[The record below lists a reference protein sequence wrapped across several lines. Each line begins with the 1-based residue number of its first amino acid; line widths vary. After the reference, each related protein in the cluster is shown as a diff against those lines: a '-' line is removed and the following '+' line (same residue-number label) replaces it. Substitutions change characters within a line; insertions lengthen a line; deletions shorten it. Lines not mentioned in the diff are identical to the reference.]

1 MVALKMKTILQ
12 NYRNGDLTVMEVPP
26 PALAPGGVL
35 VSNAVSLVSAG
46 TERLMVEFARKGLLG
61 KARERPDLVRQVLSK
76 ARRDGIISTL
86 KTVRTRLDVPVPL
99 GYASAGTVIAVGE
112 GVGKFQPGD
121 RVACAGAGYASHA
134 ELSFIPEN
142 LAVKLPEGV
151 DFESAAFTTL
161 GAIALQGLRLAH
173 LELGETL
180 AVIGLGLL
188 GILTM
193 QLARASG
200 CRVIGMD
207 PNPERCRL
215 AKQLGIDEAVPDAAG
230 FADSCRQLTDNFGA
244 DKVIV
249 TASTKTSE
257 PLVLAG
263 EVARDRALVV
273 AVGATGMEIPRKTYF
288 EKELTFRISRSYGPG
303 RYDPEYEEKGRDY
316 PIGYV
321 RWTENRNMQA
331 FLQQVAAGKIDLA
344 PLITHRFTIEDA
356 LKAYAIITGKTDE
369 PYLGILLTYP
379 PAPAQEEKTVAGPA
393 ALPSPLR
400 PSHPPDDRD
409 YPLRLG
415 FLGAGQFAVSTLIPA
430 LKNLPQVHLA
440 GVCTQTG
447 ISAQSVKNKFG
458 FTYATTDQQAIIA
471 DPGIN
476 VVVVATR
483 HNLHCRQVIA
493 SLEAGKHVF
502 VEKPLCLTREELSEI
517 SQTYAQARSD
527 GNPYPPMLQ
536 VGYNRRF
543 APMAR
548 ELKAFLQPVRE
559 PLLMYYRV
567 NAGYIP
573 PNHWVHDPQAGGGRI
588 IGEVCHFV
596 DFLIFLTGSLPE
608 QVDAV
613 ALPNQ
618 GHYRDDNVAVTLKF
632 ANGSVGVITYA
643 ANGDKAFPKER
654 VEVFG
659 GGATAVL
666 DNFRRL
672 EMLNDGRRKVTRSLF
687 RQDKGFGG
695 EWRAFLQAVRDPQ
708 TPAPLPFSEIL
719 ATSLTTFGIMDSLH
733 LAAPQQLSVEAS

>member
-12 NYRNGDLTVMEVPP
+12 NYRKGDLTVMEVPP

-35 VSNAVSLVSAG
+35 VRNAVSLVSAG

-61 KARERPDLVRQVLSK
+61 KARARPDLVRQVLSK
-76 ARRDGIISTL
+76 ARRDGVISTL
-86 KTVRTRLDVPVPL
+86 ETIRTRLDIPVPL
-99 GYASAGTVIAVGE
+99 GYSSAGTVIAVGE
-112 GVGKFQPGD
+112 GVDRFQPGD

-134 ELSFIPEN
+134 EIAFIPAN
-142 LAVKLPEGV
+142 LAAKLPEGV

-161 GAIALQGLRLAH
+161 GAIALQGLRLAE
-173 LELGETL
+173 LELGETV

-188 GILTM
+188 GILTV

-200 CRVIGMD
+200 CQVIGMD

-215 AKQLGIDEAVPDAAG
+215 AKQFGIDEALPDAAG
-230 FADSCRQLTDNFGA
+230 FASSCRRLTDNYGA

-257 PLVLAG
+257 PLALAG
-263 EVARDRALVV
+263 EVARDRATVV
-273 AVGATGMEIPRKTYF
+273 AVGATGMEIPRETYF
-288 EKELTFRISRSYGPG
+288 KKELTFRISRSYGPG
-303 RYDPEYEEKGRDY
+303 RYDPEYEKKGRDY

-331 FLQQVAAGKIDLA
+331 FLQQVGAGQVDLA
-344 PLITHRFTIEDA
+344 PLITHRFPIEEA
-356 LKAYAIITGKTDE
+356 LKAYALITGKTDE

-379 PAPAQEEKTVAGPA
+379 PAPAQEEELIAGRPA
-393 ALPSPLR
+393 SPVSRRPDRPYAAPDALLGI
-400 PSHPPDDRD
+400 
-409 YPLRLG
+409 G

-430 LKNLPQVHLA
+430 LKKSPRVRLV

-447 ISAQSVKNKFG
+447 VSAQTIKNKFG
-458 FTYATTDQQAIIA
+458 FHYATTVEQEVIT
-471 DPGIN
+471 DPDID
-476 VVVVATR
+476 VVVIATR

-502 VEKPLCLTREELSEI
+502 VEKPLCLNREELEKI
-517 SQTYAQARSD
+517 SKTYTEVCGG
-527 GNPYPPMLQ
+527 GNSLKPVLQ

-543 APMAR
+543 SPMAH
-548 ELKAFLQPVRE
+548 ELKAFFQGVRE
-559 PLLMYYRV
+559 PLLIHYRV

-573 PNHWVHDPQAGGGRI
+573 PDHWVHDPQEGGGRI

-596 DFLIFLTGSLPE
+596 DFLIFLAGSLPK
-608 QVDAV
+608 QVGAV

-618 GHYRDDNVAVTLKF
+618 GRYRDDNVAVTLTF

-672 EMLNDGRRKVTRSLF
+672 EMVKDGRRRVSRSLF
-687 RQDKGFGG
+687 RQDKGFSS
-695 EWRAFLQAVRDPQ
+695 EWAAFLQAVRDPNAP
-708 TPAPLPFSEIL
+708 TPLTFQEIR
-719 ATSLTTFGIMDSLH
+719 ATSLATFDIMDSLH
-733 LAAPQQLSVEAS
+733 HTAPPQL

>member
-1 MVALKMKTILQ
+1 
-12 NYRNGDLTVMEVPP
+12 MEIPP

-35 VSNAVSLVSAG
+35 VRNAVSLVSAG

-61 KARERPDLVRQVLSK
+61 KARARPDLVRQVLSK
-76 ARRDGIISTL
+76 ARRDGVISTL
-86 KTVRTRLDVPVPL
+86 ETIRTRLDIPVPL
-99 GYASAGTVIAVGE
+99 GYSSAGTVIAVGE
-112 GVGKFQPGD
+112 GVDRFQPGD

-134 ELSFIPEN
+134 EIAFIPAN
-142 LAVKLPEGV
+142 LAAKLPEGV

-161 GAIALQGLRLAH
+161 GAIALQGLRLAE
-173 LELGETL
+173 LELGETV

-188 GILTM
+188 GILTV

-200 CRVIGMD
+200 CQVIGMD

-215 AKQLGIDEAVPDAAG
+215 AKQFGIDEALPDAAG
-230 FADSCRQLTDNFGA
+230 FASSCRRLTDNYGA

-257 PLVLAG
+257 PLALAG
-263 EVARDRALVV
+263 EVARDRATVV
-273 AVGATGMEIPRKTYF
+273 AVGATGMEIPRETYF
-288 EKELTFRISRSYGPG
+288 KKELTFRISRSYGPG
-303 RYDPEYEEKGRDY
+303 RYDPEYEKKGRDY

-331 FLQQVAAGKIDLA
+331 FLQQVGAGQVDLA
-344 PLITHRFTIEDA
+344 PLITHRFPIEEA
-356 LKAYAIITGKTDE
+356 LKAYALITGKTDE

-379 PAPAQEEKTVAGPA
+379 PAPAQGEELIAGRPA
-393 ALPSPLR
+393 SPVSRR
-400 PSHPPDDRD
+400 PDRLYAAPDA
-409 YPLRLG
+409 PLGIG

-430 LKNLPQVHLA
+430 LKKSPRVRLV

-447 ISAQSVKNKFG
+447 VSAQTIKNKFG
-458 FTYATTDQQAIIA
+458 FHYATTVEQEVIT
-471 DPGIN
+471 DPDID
-476 VVVVATR
+476 VVVIATR
-483 HNLHCRQVIA
+483 HNLHCRQVID

-502 VEKPLCLTREELSEI
+502 VEKPLCLNREELEKI
-517 SQTYAQARSD
+517 SKTYTEVCGG
-527 GNPYPPMLQ
+527 GNSHKPVLQ

-543 APMAR
+543 SPMAH
-548 ELKAFLQPVRE
+548 ELKAFFQGVRE
-559 PLLMYYRV
+559 PLLIHYRV

-573 PNHWVHDPQAGGGRI
+573 PDHWVHDPQEGGGRI

-596 DFLIFLTGSLPE
+596 DFLIFLAGSLPK
-608 QVDAV
+608 QVGAV

-618 GHYRDDNVAVTLKF
+618 GRYRDDNVAVTLTF

-672 EMLNDGRRKVTRSLF
+672 EMVKDGRRNVSMSRL
-687 RQDKGFGG
+687 RQDKGFSS
-695 EWRAFLQAVRDPQ
+695 EWAAFLQAVRDPQ
-708 TPAPLPFSEIL
+708 SPPPLTFQEIR
-719 ATSLTTFGIMDSLH
+719 ATSLITFGIMDFLH
-733 LAAPQQLSVEAS
+733 QNASISIFPI

>member
-1 MVALKMKTILQ
+1 MAAVKMKTILQ
-12 NYRNGDLTVMEVPP
+12 NYRNGDLAVMEVPP

-35 VSNAVSLVSAG
+35 VRNAVSLVSAG

-86 KTVRTRLDVPVPL
+86 KTVRTRLDVPAPL
-99 GYASAGTVIAVGE
+99 GYSSAGAVIAVGE

-134 ELSFIPEN
+134 EIVFIPEN
-142 LAVKLPEGV
+142 LAVKLPDGV
-151 DFESAAFTTL
+151 DFESATFTTL
-161 GAIALQGLRLAH
+161 GAIALQGLRLA
-173 LELGETL
+173 EIALGETV

-188 GILTM
+188 GILTV

-215 AKQLGIDEAVPDAAG
+215 AKEFGIDAAAPDAPG
-230 FADSCRQLTDNFGA
+230 FAGSCRQLTDNYGA
-244 DKVIV
+244 DKIIV

-257 PLVLAG
+257 PLALAG
-263 EVARDRALVV
+263 EVARDRAIVV

-303 RYDPEYEEKGRDY
+303 RYDPEYEKKGRDY

-331 FLQQVAAGKIDLA
+331 FLQQVAGGKVDLA
-344 PLITHRFTIEDA
+344 PLITHRFTIEEA
-356 LKAYAIITGKTDE
+356 LKAYALITGKTGE
-369 PYLGILLTYP
+369 SYLGILLTYP
-379 PAPAQEEKTVAGPA
+379 RAPAHEEKPVA
-393 ALPSPLR
+393 ALAAPASSLR
-400 PSHPPDDRD
+400 SSRPIDGGDSV
-409 YPLRLG
+409 LRIG

-430 LKNLPQVHLA
+430 LKKLPQVHLA

-447 ISAQSVKNKFG
+447 ISAQNIKNKFG
-458 FTYATTDQQAIIA
+458 FDYASTVEQEIIA

-476 VVVVATR
+476 VAVIATR

-502 VEKPLCLTREELSEI
+502 VEKPLCLNREELEEI
-517 SQTYAQARSD
+517 SQTYSKVTAA
-527 GNPYPPMLQ
+527 GNPTPPVLQ

-548 ELKAFLQPVRE
+548 ELKAFLQGVRE
-559 PLLMYYRV
+559 PLVMHYRV

-573 PNHWVHDPQAGGGRI
+573 PDHWVQDPQEGGGRI
-588 IGEVCHFV
+588 VGEVCHFV
-596 DFLIFLTGSLPE
+596 DFLIFLAGSLPE
-608 QVDAV
+608 QVGAV

-618 GHYRDDNVAVTLKF
+618 GRYRDDNVAVTLKF

-672 EMLNDGRRKVTRSLF
+672 EMVKEGRRQVSRSRF
-687 RQDKGFGG
+687 RQDKGFAG
-695 EWRAFLQAVRDPQ
+695 EWGAFLSAVRDPES
-708 TPAPLPFSEIL
+708 PSPLPFPEIL
-719 ATSLTTFGIMDSLH
+719 AVSWATFSIMDSLREDNDFRIV
-733 LAAPQQLSVEAS
+733 S

>member
-1 MVALKMKTILQ
+1 
-12 NYRNGDLTVMEVPP
+12 MEVPP

-35 VSNAVSLVSAG
+35 VRNAVSLVSAG

-61 KARERPDLVRQVLSK
+61 KARARPDLVRQVLSK
-76 ARRDGIISTL
+76 ARRDGVISTL
-86 KTVRTRLDVPVPL
+86 ETIRTRLDIPVPL
-99 GYASAGTVIAVGE
+99 GYSSAGTVIAVGE
-112 GVGKFQPGD
+112 GVDRFQPGD

-134 ELSFIPEN
+134 EIAFIPAN
-142 LAVKLPEGV
+142 LAAKLPEGV

-161 GAIALQGLRLAH
+161 GAIALQGLRLAE
-173 LELGETL
+173 LELGETV

-188 GILTM
+188 GILTV

-200 CRVIGMD
+200 CQVIGMD

-215 AKQLGIDEAVPDAAG
+215 AKQFGIDEALPDAAG
-230 FADSCRQLTDNFGA
+230 FAGSCRRLTDNYGA

-257 PLVLAG
+257 PLALAG
-263 EVARDRALVV
+263 EVARDRATVV
-273 AVGATGMEIPRKTYF
+273 AVGATGMEIPRETYF
-288 EKELTFRISRSYGPG
+288 KKELTFRISRSYGPG
-303 RYDPEYEEKGRDY
+303 RYDPEYEKKGRDY

-331 FLQQVAAGKIDLA
+331 FLQQVGAGQVDLA
-344 PLITHRFTIEDA
+344 PLITHRFPIEEA
-356 LKAYAIITGKTDE
+356 LKAYALITGKTDE

-379 PAPAQEEKTVAGPA
+379 PAPAQEEELIAGRPA
-393 ALPSPLR
+393 SPVSRRPDRPYAAPDALLGI
-400 PSHPPDDRD
+400 
-409 YPLRLG
+409 G

-430 LKNLPQVHLA
+430 LKKSPLVRLV

-447 ISAQSVKNKFG
+447 VSAQTIKNKFG
-458 FTYATTDQQAIIA
+458 FHYATTVKQEVIT
-471 DPGIN
+471 DPDID
-476 VVVVATR
+476 VVVIATR

-502 VEKPLCLTREELSEI
+502 VEKPLCLNREELEKI
-517 SQTYAQARSD
+517 SKTYTEVCGG
-527 GNPYPPMLQ
+527 GNSHKPVLQ

-543 APMAR
+543 SPMAH
-548 ELKAFLQPVRE
+548 ELKAFFQGVRE
-559 PLLMYYRV
+559 PLLIHYRV

-573 PNHWVHDPQAGGGRI
+573 PDHWVHDPQEGGGRI

-596 DFLIFLTGSLPE
+596 DFLIFLAGSVPK
-608 QVDAV
+608 QVGAV

-618 GHYRDDNVAVTLKF
+618 GRYRDDNVAVTLTF

-672 EMLNDGRRKVTRSLF
+672 EMVKDGRRNVSMSRL
-687 RQDKGFGG
+687 RQDKGFSS
-695 EWRAFLQAVRDPQ
+695 EWAAFLQAVRDPNA
-708 TPAPLPFSEIL
+708 PAPLTFQEIR
-719 ATSLTTFGIMDSLH
+719 ATSLITFGIMDFLH
-733 LAAPQQLSVEAS
+733 QNASISIFPI

>member
-12 NYRNGDLTVMEVPP
+12 NYRKGDLTVMEVPP

-35 VSNAVSLVSAG
+35 VRNAVSLVSAG

-61 KARERPDLVRQVLSK
+61 KARARPDLVRQVLSK
-76 ARRDGIISTL
+76 ARRDGVIATL
-86 KTVRTRLDVPVPL
+86 ETIRTRLDIPVPL
-99 GYASAGTVIAVGE
+99 GYSSAGTVIAVGE
-112 GVGKFQPGD
+112 GVDRFQPGD

-134 ELSFIPEN
+134 EIAFIPAN
-142 LAVKLPEGV
+142 LAAKLPEGV

-161 GAIALQGLRLAH
+161 GAIALQGLRLAE
-173 LELGETL
+173 LELGETV

-188 GILTM
+188 GILTV

-200 CRVIGMD
+200 CQVIGMD

-215 AKQLGIDEAVPDAAG
+215 AKQFGIDEALPDAAG
-230 FADSCRQLTDNFGA
+230 FAGSCRRLTDNYGA

-257 PLVLAG
+257 PLALAG
-263 EVARDRALVV
+263 EVARDRATVV
-273 AVGATGMEIPRKTYF
+273 AVGATGMEIPRETYF
-288 EKELTFRISRSYGPG
+288 KKELTFRISRSYGPG
-303 RYDPEYEEKGRDY
+303 RYDPEYEKKGRDY

-331 FLQQVAAGKIDLA
+331 FLQQVGAGQVDLA
-344 PLITHRFTIEDA
+344 PLITHRFPIEEA
-356 LKAYAIITGKTDE
+356 LKAYALITGKTDE

-379 PAPAQEEKTVAGPA
+379 PAPAQEEELIAGRPA
-393 ALPSPLR
+393 SPVSRRPDRPYAAPDALLGI
-400 PSHPPDDRD
+400 
-409 YPLRLG
+409 G

-430 LKNLPQVHLA
+430 LKKSPRVRLV

-447 ISAQSVKNKFG
+447 VSAQTIKNKFG
-458 FTYATTDQQAIIA
+458 FHYATTVEQEVIT
-471 DPGIN
+471 DPDID
-476 VVVVATR
+476 VVVIATR

-502 VEKPLCLTREELSEI
+502 VEKPLCLNREELEKI
-517 SQTYAQARSD
+517 SKTYTEVCGG
-527 GNPYPPMLQ
+527 GNSHKPVLQ

-543 APMAR
+543 SPMAH
-548 ELKAFLQPVRE
+548 ELKAFFQGVRE
-559 PLLMYYRV
+559 PLLIHYRV

-573 PNHWVHDPQAGGGRI
+573 PDHWVHDPQEGGGRI

-596 DFLIFLTGSLPE
+596 DFLIFLAGSVPK
-608 QVDAV
+608 QVGAV

-618 GHYRDDNVAVTLKF
+618 GRYRDDNVAVTLTF

-672 EMLNDGRRKVTRSLF
+672 EMVKDGRRNVSKSRL
-687 RQDKGFGG
+687 RQDKGFSS
-695 EWRAFLQAVRDPQ
+695 EWAAFLQAVRDPNA
-708 TPAPLPFSEIL
+708 PAPLTFQEIR
-719 ATSLTTFGIMDSLH
+719 ATSLATFDIMDSLRH
-733 LAAPQQLSVEAS
+733 TAPSQL

>member
-1 MVALKMKTILQ
+1 
-12 NYRNGDLTVMEVPP
+12 MEVPP

-35 VSNAVSLVSAG
+35 VRNTVSLVSAG

-61 KARERPDLVRQVLSK
+61 KAKERPDLVRQVLSK
-76 ARRDGIISTL
+76 ARRDGVISTL
-86 KTVRTRLDVPVPL
+86 ETIRTRLDIPVPL
-99 GYASAGTVIAVGE
+99 GYSSAGTVIAVGE
-112 GVGKFQPGD
+112 GVDRFQPGD

-134 ELSFIPEN
+134 EIAFIPAN
-142 LAVKLPEGV
+142 LAAKLPEGV

-161 GAIALQGLRLAH
+161 GAIALQGLRLAE
-173 LELGETL
+173 LELGETV

-188 GILTM
+188 GILTV

-200 CRVIGMD
+200 CQVIGMD

-215 AKQLGIDEAVPDAAG
+215 AKQFGIDEALPDAAG
-230 FADSCRQLTDNFGA
+230 FASSCRHLTDNYGA

-257 PLVLAG
+257 PLALAG
-263 EVARDRALVV
+263 EVARDRATVV
-273 AVGATGMEIPRKTYF
+273 AVGATGMEIPRETYF
-288 EKELTFRISRSYGPG
+288 KKELTFRISRSYGPG
-303 RYDPEYEEKGRDY
+303 RYDPEYEKKGRDY

-331 FLQQVAAGKIDLA
+331 FLQQVGAGQVDLA
-344 PLITHRFTIEDA
+344 PLITHRFPIEEA
-356 LKAYAIITGKTDE
+356 LKAYALITGKTDE

-379 PAPAQEEKTVAGPA
+379 PAPAQEEELIAGRPA
-393 ALPSPLR
+393 SPVSRRPDRPYAAPDALLGI
-400 PSHPPDDRD
+400 
-409 YPLRLG
+409 G

-430 LKNLPQVHLA
+430 LKKSPLVRLV

-447 ISAQSVKNKFG
+447 VSAQNIKNKFG
-458 FTYATTDQQAIIA
+458 FHYATTVEQEVIT
-471 DPGIN
+471 DPDID
-476 VVVVATR
+476 VVVIATR

-502 VEKPLCLTREELSEI
+502 VEKPLCLNREELEKI
-517 SQTYAQARSD
+517 SKTYTEVCGG
-527 GNPYPPMLQ
+527 GNSHKPVLQ

-543 APMAR
+543 SPMAH
-548 ELKAFLQPVRE
+548 ELKAFFQGVRE
-559 PLLMYYRV
+559 PLLIHYRV

-573 PNHWVHDPQAGGGRI
+573 PDHWVHDPQEGGGRI

-596 DFLIFLTGSLPE
+596 DFLIFLAGSLPK
-608 QVDAV
+608 QVGAV

-618 GHYRDDNVAVTLKF
+618 GRYRDDNVAVTLTF

-672 EMLNDGRRKVTRSLF
+672 EMVKDGRRNVSMSRL
-687 RQDKGFGG
+687 RQDKGFSS
-695 EWRAFLQAVRDPQ
+695 EWAAFLQAVRDPNA
-708 TPAPLPFSEIL
+708 PAPLTFQEIR
-719 ATSLTTFGIMDSLH
+719 ATSLITFGIMDFLH
-733 LAAPQQLSVEAS
+733 QNASISIFPI

>member
-12 NYRNGDLTVMEVPP
+12 NYRKGDLTVMEVPP

-35 VSNAVSLVSAG
+35 VRNAVSLVSAG

-61 KARERPDLVRQVLSK
+61 KARARPDLVRQVLSK
-76 ARRDGIISTL
+76 ARRDGVISTL
-86 KTVRTRLDVPVPL
+86 ETIRTRLDIPVPL
-99 GYASAGTVIAVGE
+99 GYSSAGTVIAVGE
-112 GVGKFQPGD
+112 GVDRFQPGD

-134 ELSFIPEN
+134 EIAFIPAN
-142 LAVKLPEGV
+142 LAAKLPEGV

-161 GAIALQGLRLAH
+161 GAIALQGLRLAE
-173 LELGETL
+173 LELGETV

-188 GILTM
+188 GILTV

-200 CRVIGMD
+200 CQVIGMD

-215 AKQLGIDEAVPDAAG
+215 AKQFGIDEALPDAAG
-230 FADSCRQLTDNFGA
+230 FAGSCRRLTDNYGA

-257 PLVLAG
+257 PLALAG
-263 EVARDRALVV
+263 EVARDRATVV
-273 AVGATGMEIPRKTYF
+273 AVGATGMEIPRETYF
-288 EKELTFRISRSYGPG
+288 KKELTFRISRSYGPG
-303 RYDPEYEEKGRDY
+303 RYDPEYEKKGRDY

-331 FLQQVAAGKIDLA
+331 FLQQVGAGQVDLA
-344 PLITHRFTIEDA
+344 PLITHRFPIEEA
-356 LKAYAIITGKTDE
+356 LKAYALITGKTDE

-379 PAPAQEEKTVAGPA
+379 PAPAQEEELIAGRPA
-393 ALPSPLR
+393 SPVSRRPDRPYAAPDALLGI
-400 PSHPPDDRD
+400 
-409 YPLRLG
+409 G

-430 LKNLPQVHLA
+430 LKKSPRVRLV

-447 ISAQSVKNKFG
+447 VSAQTIKNKFG
-458 FTYATTDQQAIIA
+458 FHYATTVEQEVIT
-471 DPGIN
+471 DPDID
-476 VVVVATR
+476 VVVIATR

-502 VEKPLCLTREELSEI
+502 SEKPLCLNREELEKI
-517 SQTYAQARSD
+517 SKTYTEVCGG
-527 GNPYPPMLQ
+527 GNSHKPVLQ

-543 APMAR
+543 SPMAH
-548 ELKAFLQPVRE
+548 ELKAFFQGVRE
-559 PLLMYYRV
+559 PLLIHYRV

-573 PNHWVHDPQAGGGRI
+573 PDHWVHDPQEGGGRI

-596 DFLIFLTGSLPE
+596 DFLIFLAGSLPK
-608 QVDAV
+608 QVGAV

-618 GHYRDDNVAVTLKF
+618 GRYRDDNVAVTLTF

-672 EMLNDGRRKVTRSLF
+672 EMVKDGRRNVSKSRL
-687 RQDKGFGG
+687 RQDKGFSS
-695 EWRAFLQAVRDPQ
+695 EWAAFLQAVRDPNA
-708 TPAPLPFSEIL
+708 PAPLTFQEIR
-719 ATSLTTFGIMDSLH
+719 ATSLITFGIMDFLH
-733 LAAPQQLSVEAS
+733 QNASISIFPI